1 VGEKVSLNLPE
12 TTRHTEPV
20 PPLLGDPEPP
30 EGKPVPVRFVTSNE
44 LEVERF
50 RALYLE
56 KFGVVLEPIEAG
68 YVATKYLHM
77 FQILTYEK

>member
-1 VGEKVSLNLPE
+1 MSLNLPE
-12 TTRHTEPV
+12 TPKPTEIV
-20 PPLLGDPEPP
+20 APLPEGPEPP
-30 EGKPVPVRFVTSNE
+30 EGKPVPVRFVTPNE

-56 KFGVVLEPIEAG
+56 KFGVALEPEEAG

>member
-1 VGEKVSLNLPE
+1 
-12 TTRHTEPV
+12 
-20 PPLLGDPEPP
+20 
-30 EGKPVPVRFVTSNE
+30 VPVRFITPTE

-56 KFGVVLEPIEAG
+56 KFGVALEPEEAG